1 MWRRLLDLGVRRECC
16 LVIYICQEERAGQE
30 LLLCQRVV
38 PVLGLDQQS
47 LYPAHVGPVVEKS
60 PDVVTQLVILPETL
74 GQSIHPLLGASYG
87 HEVVYLGLRTSL
99 GQTSYKEAALGE
111 AHCMVTI

>member
-1 MWRRLLDLGVRRECC
+1 MSYCLLHLIVDIR
-16 LVIYICQEERAGQE
+16 QEERVLE
-30 LLLCQRVV
+30 ILLLRQRVV

-87 HEVVYLGLRTSL
+87 HEVVHLGLRTSL
-99 GQTSYKEAALGE
+99 GQTSYEEAALGE